1 MNAQT
6 QKLLAWAEGEVVRL
20 EAAGRTGGQQYQ
32 SALGWA
38 SDAKK
43 LSEVPADYVWPDVD
57 EQDPRTWATMVM
69 ALDPRLG
76 RFVRLGIDMPQS
88 A

>member
-32 SALGWA
+32 MARAWA
-38 SDAKK
+38 KDAQKMA
-43 LSEVPADYVWPDVD
+43 EVPANYVWPDVD
-57 EQDPRTWATMVM
+57 EQDPRTWAAMVM
-69 ALDPRLG
+69 AADPRLG
-76 RFVRLGIDMPQS
+76 RFVRFGIDMTKS